1 MIILWILLYWVV
13 GIAFMAVCTTVINE
27 LEDDDY
33 YFDDDPGT
41 EVICSI
47 LWPAIL
53 ALLLLIGF
61 YWLIHT
67 AVEKL
72 VKWFMKK

>member
-1 MIILWILLYWVV
+1 MIILWILLYWVI
-13 GIAFMAVCTTVINE
+13 GIAFMAVCTTVINK
-27 LEDDDY
+27 LEDDNY
-33 YFDDDPGT
+33 YFDDDWIGT
-41 EVICSI
+41 EVICSF
-47 LWPAIL
+47 LWPVIL

-72 VKWFMKK
+72 VRWFMK